1 MTTAQKL
8 SCFLITGY
16 ILQMSGILVAL
27 LTDHW
32 AGEDEF
38 HFGVL
43 KYCVDNTSSCQEVR
57 DKLHFIEGNLLC
69 DFFAIYFQHAC
80 SSTQKSLLRKKLH
93 YLNLIFFYFYKRKI
107 LSLIK
112 LEKKNPD
119 EIFYKG

>member
-16 ILQMSGILVAL
+16 ILQISGYLVAL

-43 KYCVDNTSSCQEVR
+43 KYCVDNTSSCQEVT

-80 SSTQKSLLRKKLH
+80 SSTQKSLLR
-93 YLNLIFFYFYKRKI
+93 IKI
-107 LSLIK
+107 TLFK
-112 LEKKNPD
+112 FEKNFPQ
-119 EIFYKG
+119 ERFCL

>member
-1 MTTAQKL
+1 
-8 SCFLITGY
+8 
-16 ILQMSGILVAL
+16 MSGILVAL

-43 KYCVDNTSSCQEVR
+43 KYCVDNTSICQEVT

-80 SSTQKSLLRKKLH
+80 SSTQKSLLRIKITLFKFE
-93 YLNLIFFYFYKRKI
+93 IFFPQERFCLFTRK
-107 LSLIK
+107 K
-112 LEKKNPD
+112 TPD